1 MNGDLSGRH
10 QRDHI
15 CVSILWST
23 IRATGAPD
31 AVCLCS
37 SHEDA
42 SAAAFLLVSAAIF
55 CYGAAEH
62 EDRTMAGVVL
72 MHLESVE
79 HET

>member
-31 AVCLCS
+31 AVSLCS

-42 SAAAFLLVSAAIF
+42 SAAAFLLESAAI

-79 HET
+79 HGT